1 MQAKTEV
8 LKTDGNRSKGPGSRD
23 AKTNITLKLD
33 KDLIRRVRVLA
44 AEKGTSV
51 SALLS
56 AKLEEELSQRSRY
69 EEAKKHALAVL
80 AEGWDLG
87 GVPPTRE
94 QTHER

>member
-1 MQAKTEV
+1 MEDRTEI
-8 LKTDGNRSKGPGSRD
+8 LKTDGNKSKRPGSRD

-56 AKLEEELSQRSRY
+56 AKLEEELSQRNRY

-87 GVPPTRE
+87 GAPPTRE
-94 QTHER
+94 QMHER